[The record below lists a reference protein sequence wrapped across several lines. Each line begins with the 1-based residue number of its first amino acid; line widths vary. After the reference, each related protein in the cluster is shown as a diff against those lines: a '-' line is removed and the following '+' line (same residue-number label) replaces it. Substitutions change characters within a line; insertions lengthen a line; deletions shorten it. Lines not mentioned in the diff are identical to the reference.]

1 MDTCLR
7 DTAFREANEEI
18 GLERDNFEFV
28 AQLCPFVSPVGHY
41 IAPVLVLLKNNSSS
55 SSSQDPFED
64 TLELAKSL
72 RPQSNEVAGIF
83 WAPLGRGYLL
93 DPRSTRDVYTLT
105 DVPFNNELMR
115 KFTNIKSITRVF
127 INFDERLFQTSNDDD
142 DVQPTTPFLYGINA
156 TILLLVA
163 LTVYDESAFRLELA
177 QNSDDKP
184 FVIEAGTI
192 RIYAETFKMFGYFM
206 CLAEILKKNYD
217 KFRSKL

>member
-41 IAPVLVLLKNNSSS
+41 IAPVIVLLKN
-55 SSSQDPFED
+55 SSQDPFED

-93 DPRSTRDVYTLT
+93 DPHSTRDVYTLT

-127 INFDERLFQTSNDDD
+127 INFDERLFQTS
-142 DVQPTTPFLYGINA
+142 VQPTTPFLYGINA

-163 LTVYDESAFRLELA
+163 LTVYDESEFRLELA
-177 QNSDDKP
+177 NSDDNR
-184 FVIEAGTI
+184 FVIETGTI
-192 RIYAETFKMFGYFM
+192 RTYAETFKMFGYFM